1 LLILKKRIGE
11 LTCLLMTS
19 EELAKYIDHTQLAP
33 EATLLDIV
41 KLCDEARKFN
51 VVAVCFSPSFL
62 PLPAGFIT
70 SDIEI
75 ACVVGF
81 PSGAHT
87 GSVKAFEARQATQN
101 GATEIDM
108 VINLGFV
115 FSANW
120 LELGDEI
127 AQVRAAIPTTTCLK
141 VIIESAALTNAQIV
155 ATCRVAVANGA
166 NFVKT
171 STGFHKSGG
180 ATVDA
185 VKLMRATVG
194 DSIGVKASGGI
205 RTRETALQM
214 IKAGATRLG
223 TSATQLILAE

>member
-1 LLILKKRIGE
+1 
-11 LTCLLMTS
+11 MTS
-19 EELAKYIDHTQLAP
+19 EELAKFIDHTQLAP
-33 EATLLDIV
+33 EATSQDIT

-51 VVAVCFSPSFL
+51 VAAVCFSPSLL
-62 PLPAGFIT
+62 PLSALLLAELT
-70 SDIEI
+70 SSDIEI

-81 PSGAHT
+81 PSGAHS
-87 GSVKAFEARQATQN
+87 GEVKAFEARHATQN

-108 VINLGFV
+108 VANLGFV

-127 AQVRAAIPTTTCLK
+127 AQVRAAIPAKTSLK
-141 VIIESAALTNAQIV
+141 VIIESAALTDAQIV

-180 ATVDA
+180 ATVEA

-194 DSIGVKASGGI
+194 DAIGVKASGGI
-205 RTRETALQM
+205 RTRELALQM

-223 TSATQLILAE
+223 TSATQAILAE

>member
-1 LLILKKRIGE
+1 
-11 LTCLLMTS
+11 MTS
-19 EELAKYIDHTQLAP
+19 EELAKFIDHTQLAP
-33 EATLLDIV
+33 EATSQDIT

-51 VVAVCFSPSFL
+51 VAAVCFSPSLL
-62 PLPAGFIT
+62 PLPAVLVADLATG
-70 SDIEI
+70 DIEI

-81 PSGAHT
+81 PSGAHS
-87 GSVKAFEARQATQN
+87 GEVKAFEARHATQN

-108 VINLGFV
+108 VVNLGFV

-127 AQVRAAIPTTTCLK
+127 AQVRAAIPAKTCLK
-141 VIIESAALTNAQIV
+141 VIIESAALTDAQIV

-180 ATVDA
+180 ATTQA

-194 DSIGVKASGGI
+194 DAIGVKASGGI
-205 RTRETALQM
+205 RTRQAALEM
-214 IKAGATRLG
+214 IDAGATRLG
-223 TSATQLILAE
+223 TSATQAILAE

>member
-1 LLILKKRIGE
+1 
-11 LTCLLMTS
+11 MTS

-33 EATLLDIV
+33 EATALDIV

-51 VVAVCFSPSFL
+51 AAAVCFSPSFL
-62 PLPAGFIT
+62 PLSDLLLADLIS

-81 PSGAHT
+81 PSGAHA
-87 GSVKAFEARQATQN
+87 GVVKAFEARHATQN

-108 VINLGFV
+108 VVNLGFV
-115 FSANW
+115 YSASW

-127 AQVRAAIPTTTCLK
+127 AQVRAAIPTKTCLK
-141 VIIESAALTNAQIV
+141 VIIESAALTDAQIV
-155 ATCRVAVANGA
+155 ATCRVAVASGA

-180 ATVDA
+180 ATVEA

-194 DSIGVKASGGI
+194 DAIGVKASGGI

-214 IKAGATRLG
+214 INAGATRLG
-223 TSATQLILAE
+223 TSATQTILAE

>member
-1 LLILKKRIGE
+1 
-11 LTCLLMTS
+11 MTS
-19 EELAKYIDHTQLAP
+19 EELAKFIDHTQLAP
-33 EATLLDIV
+33 EATSQDIT

-51 VVAVCFSPSFL
+51 VAAVCFSPSLL
-62 PLPAGFIT
+62 PLSALLLAELT
-70 SDIEI
+70 SSNIEI

-81 PSGAHT
+81 PSGAHS
-87 GSVKAFEARQATQN
+87 GEVKAFEARHATQN

-108 VINLGFV
+108 VANLGFV

-127 AQVRAAIPTTTCLK
+127 AQVRAAIPAKTSLK
-141 VIIESAALTNAQIV
+141 VIIESAALTDAQIV

-180 ATVDA
+180 ATTQA

-194 DSIGVKASGGI
+194 DAIGVKASGGI
-205 RTRETALQM
+205 RTRQAALEM
-214 IKAGATRLG
+214 IDAGATRLG
-223 TSATQLILAE
+223 TSATQAILAE

>member
-1 LLILKKRIGE
+1 
-11 LTCLLMTS
+11 MTS
-19 EELAKYIDHTQLAP
+19 EELAKFIDHTQLAP
-33 EATLLDIV
+33 EATSQDIT

-51 VVAVCFSPSFL
+51 VAAVCFSPSLL
-62 PLPAGFIT
+62 PLSALLLAELT
-70 SDIEI
+70 SSNIEI

-81 PSGAHT
+81 PSGAHS
-87 GSVKAFEARQATQN
+87 GEVKAFEARHATQN
-101 GATEIDM
+101 GATEIDL
-108 VINLGFV
+108 VANLGFV

-127 AQVRAAIPTTTCLK
+127 AQVRAAIPAKTSLK
-141 VIIESAALTNAQIV
+141 VIIESAALTDAQIV

-180 ATVDA
+180 ATVEA

-194 DSIGVKASGGI
+194 DAIGVKASGGI
-205 RTRETALQM
+205 RTRELALQM

-223 TSATQLILAE
+223 TSATQAILAE

>member
-1 LLILKKRIGE
+1 
-11 LTCLLMTS
+11 MTP
-19 EELAKYIDHTQLAP
+19 EELAKFIDHTQLAP
-33 EATLLDIV
+33 EATSQDIN

-51 VVAVCFSPSFL
+51 VAAVCFSPSLL
-62 PLPAGFIT
+62 PLSAVSVVDLTT
-70 SDIEI
+70 SDIKI

-81 PSGAHT
+81 PSGAHS
-87 GSVKAFEARQATQN
+87 GEVKAFEARQATQN

-108 VINLGFV
+108 VVNLGLV

-127 AQVRAAIPTTTCLK
+127 AQVRAALPAKTYLK
-141 VIIESAALTNAQIV
+141 VIIESAALTDEQIV
-155 ATCRVAVANGA
+155 TVCRVAVANGA

-180 ATVDA
+180 ATTQA

-194 DSIGVKASGGI
+194 DDIGVKASGGI
-205 RTRETALQM
+205 RTRKSALEM
-214 IKAGATRLG
+214 IAAGATRLG
-223 TSATQLILAE
+223 TSATQAILAE

>member
-1 LLILKKRIGE
+1 
-11 LTCLLMTS
+11 MTS

-33 EATLLDIV
+33 EATSLDIV

-51 VVAVCFSPSFL
+51 VAAVCFSPSFL
-62 PLPAGFIT
+62 PLPVGVST
-70 SDIEI
+70 SGVET
-75 ACVVGF
+75 ACVIGF

-87 GSVKAFEARQATQN
+87 GSVKAFEAGHATQN

-108 VINLGFV
+108 VVNLGFV

-127 AQVRAAIPTTTCLK
+127 AQVRAAIPHHTCLK
-141 VIIESAALTNAQIV
+141 VIIESAALTDAQIV
-155 ATCRVAVANGA
+155 TVCRVAVANGA

-180 ATVDA
+180 ATIEA

-205 RTRETALQM
+205 RTRETALAM
-214 IKAGATRLG
+214 INAGATRLG
-223 TSATQLILAE
+223 TSATQAILAE

>member
-1 LLILKKRIGE
+1 
-11 LTCLLMTS
+11 MTS

-33 EATLLDIV
+33 EATALDIV

-51 VVAVCFSPSFL
+51 AAAVCFSPSFL
-62 PLPAGFIT
+62 PL
-70 SDIEI
+70 SDLLLADLISRNVKV

-81 PSGAHT
+81 PSGAHS
-87 GSVKAFEARQATQN
+87 GAVKVFEARHATQN

-108 VINLGFV
+108 VVNLGFIY
-115 FSANW
+115 SASW

-127 AQVRAAIPTTTCLK
+127 AQVRAAIPTKTCLK
-141 VIIESAALTNAQIV
+141 VIIESAALTDAQIV
-155 ATCRVAVANGA
+155 ATCRVAVASGA

-180 ATVDA
+180 ATVEA

-194 DSIGVKASGGI
+194 DAIGVKASGGI
-205 RTRETALQM
+205 RTRKMALEM
-214 IKAGATRLG
+214 ISAGATRLG
-223 TSATQLILAE
+223 TSATQAILAD

>member
-1 LLILKKRIGE
+1 
-11 LTCLLMTS
+11 MTS

-33 EATLLDIV
+33 EATALDIV

-51 VVAVCFSPSFL
+51 AAAVCFSPSFL
-62 PLPAGFIT
+62 PLSALLLADLTT
-70 SDIEI
+70 SNIKV

-81 PSGAHT
+81 PSGAHS
-87 GSVKAFEARQATQN
+87 GAVKVFEARHATQN

-108 VINLGFV
+108 VVNLGFV
-115 FSANW
+115 YSASW

-127 AQVRAAIPTTTCLK
+127 AQVRAAIPTKTCLK
-141 VIIESAALTNAQIV
+141 VIIESAALTDAQIV
-155 ATCRVAVANGA
+155 ATCRVAVASGA

-180 ATVDA
+180 ATVEA

-194 DSIGVKASGGI
+194 DAIGVKASGGI

-214 IKAGATRLG
+214 INAGATRLG
-223 TSATQLILAE
+223 TSTTQTILAE